1 MDILEIILISISIL
15 GILLGGLVWLI
26 KVIVR
31 TEVEDMKKAIA
42 VLEANANANA
52 NGR

>member
-31 TEVEDMKKAIA
+31 AEVEDMKKAIA
-42 VLEANANANA
+42 VLEANANAND
-52 NGR
+52 R